1 MTRDPQ
7 VCADLGRGFPQVDS
21 SATQHVYRLLAF
33 VVFARWNAECPTKF
47 YEPAE
52 DFLGTNAFGIS
63 STRLTK
69 QLVSVRRPF
78 PQQTNPA
85 RRPQI

>member
-1 MTRDPQ
+1 MM
-7 VCADLGRGFPQVDS
+7 
-21 SATQHVYRLLAF
+21 LL
-33 VVFARWNAECPTKF
+33 KF
-47 YEPAE
+47 
-52 DFLGTNAFGIS
+52 FLGTNPDLVS

-85 RRPQI
+85 RRPQNFPNLFPVSSVLYV